1 MTPMLKLTLI
11 VVLVVAVVVGGGL
24 AFLASWDIPAPTAT
38 VEKDIPNDRLAP

>member
-11 VVLVVAVVVGGGL
+11 VVLAVVIGGGL

-38 VEKDIPNDRLAP
+38 MEKDIPNDRLAP

>member
-11 VVLVVAVVVGGGL
+11 VVLVVAVVIGGGL

-38 VEKDIPNDRLAP
+38 MEKDIPNDRLAP